1 MRIVECRTARRA
13 GTRPVRCEGSSLS
26 RCSETTRMALI
37 RLLVAPIRRVVNFP
51 LFQLAV
57 AIAVI
62 LLLQAADSRS
72 VFGEIFSALDFL
84 VDFTVRL
91 CAAIFE
97 VKSFTKSWLTT
108 GFMIAYVYIAG
119 LLIVF
124 LAKAV
129 IRAAVEVVARS
140 NAFGLTSAI
149 ARERGIAAYRAW
161 LPLERIR
168 PAHIAQEKWEERFA
182 WPANNMPPYP
192 SLARRIARVAAFYAA
207 VLLIIAVLLQ
217 EFTWFAVL
225 TWLGDAARRLTA
237 GS

>member
-1 MRIVECRTARRA
+1 
-13 GTRPVRCEGSSLS
+13 
-26 RCSETTRMALI
+26 MALI
-37 RLLVAPIRRVVNFP
+37 KLLAAPIRRMVNFP
-51 LFQLAV
+51 LFQLIA

-72 VFGEIFSALDFL
+72 VFGGIFSALDLL

-91 CAAIFE
+91 CASIFE

-124 LAKAV
+124 IVKAV
-129 IRAAVEVVARS
+129 IRAAVERVARS
-140 NAFGLTSAI
+140 NAFGLRNAI

-182 WPANNMPPYP
+182 WPADGKPPYP
-192 SLARRIARVAAFYAA
+192 PLTHRMVRAAVTYLAVVLIVAA
-207 VLLIIAVLLQ
+207 LLQ
-217 EFTWFAVL
+217 VFTPFPVL
-225 TWLGDAARRLTA
+225 TWLSEKARMLLQR
-237 GS
+237 

>member
-1 MRIVECRTARRA
+1 
-13 GTRPVRCEGSSLS
+13 
-26 RCSETTRMALI
+26 MALI
-37 RLLVAPIRRVVNFP
+37 KLLAAPIRRMVNFP
-51 LFQLAV
+51 LFQLIA

-72 VFGEIFSALDFL
+72 VFGGIFSALDLL

-91 CAAIFE
+91 CASIFE

-124 LAKAV
+124 LVKVV
-129 IRAAVEVVARS
+129 IRGAVERVARS
-140 NAFGLTSAI
+140 NVFGLRNAI

-168 PAHIAQEKWEERFA
+168 PAHIAQERWEERFA
-182 WPANNMPPYP
+182 WPADGKPPYP
-192 SLARRIARVAAFYAA
+192 PLGHRVVRAVVTYLAALLTVAA
-207 VLLIIAVLLQ
+207 LLEA
-217 EFTWFAVL
+217 FTPFPAL
-225 TWLGDAARRLTA
+225 TWLGKTARMLVGGA
-237 GS
+237 EPL

>member
-1 MRIVECRTARRA
+1 
-13 GTRPVRCEGSSLS
+13 
-26 RCSETTRMALI
+26 MALI
-37 RLLVAPIRRVVNFP
+37 KLLAAPIRRMVNFP
-51 LFQLAV
+51 LFQLIA

-72 VFGEIFSALDFL
+72 VFGGIFSALDLL

-91 CAAIFE
+91 CASIFE

-124 LAKAV
+124 LVKVV
-129 IRAAVEVVARS
+129 IRGAVERVARS
-140 NAFGLTSAI
+140 NAFGLTNAI

-168 PAHIAQEKWEERFA
+168 PAHIAQERWEERFA
-182 WPANNMPPYP
+182 WPADGKPPYP
-192 SLARRIARVAAFYAA
+192 PLGHRVVRAVVTYLAALLTVAA
-207 VLLIIAVLLQ
+207 LLEA
-217 EFTWFAVL
+217 FTPFPAL
-225 TWLGDAARRLTA
+225 TWLGKTARMLVGGA
-237 GS
+237 EPL